1 MTTAVLKKELHA
13 YIEKLDKQKLEAIYT
28 LVAEPEADYE
38 LTEEQLLI
46 LEERRK
52 DHKSGKSKSY
62 SLPEVRKHVLSRLK
76 K

>member
-13 YIEKLDKQKLEAIYT
+13 YIEKLGKEKLEAIYT
-28 LVAEPEADYE
+28 LVAEPEVEYE
-38 LTEEQLLI
+38 LTEDQLEM

-52 DHKSGKSKSY
+52 AHKSGKSKSY
-62 SLPEVRKHVLSRLK
+62 TVAEVRKHALARLK